1 MGLLDSTKQVS
12 AIANDVAEIKIQ
24 GIEGVQQSITLETGN
39 KLTIT
44 NDTFKRGLIL
54 FFTTSAET
62 CHIRVRSFYNEPKT
76 EYLKII
82 NMATGE
88 VFSEISK
95 TGIYAVDVTGFK
107 SINLRAVK
115 NGTQDGTATVNYVLT
130 EEPPV
135 LPQGLRPIQPIF
147 KGGATIVSGTTNYGM
162 RGMGAGDVDMKVFK
176 YFFVA
181 VALKNNGSP
190 IAFSATV
197 SVTPYAE
204 FVDGLW
210 LPSEPILTINNK
222 NSGHSSWKEV
232 DFDILDVSVNITS
245 ELVPGAILYLNV
257 YGVR

>member
-24 GIEGVQQSITLETGN
+24 GIEGTQQSITLDTGN

-44 NDTFKRGLIL
+44 NGTFKRGLIL
-54 FFTTSAET
+54 FFSTSAAS
-62 CHIRVRSFYNEPKT
+62 CHIRVRNYYDAPT
-76 EYLKII
+76 AEYFKLI

-88 VFSEISK
+88 VVSEIVK
-95 TGIYAVDVTGFK
+95 TGIYAVDVTGIK
-107 SINLRAVK
+107 SINLRATK

-135 LPQGLRPIQPIF
+135 LPQGLRPIQPVF
-147 KGGATIVSGTTNYGM
+147 NGSATIVAGTTEYSIRN
-162 RGMGAGDVDMKVFK
+162 MGSGDVDMTSFK

-190 IAFSATV
+190 VAFSATISAYPFV
-197 SVTPYAE
+197 S
-204 FVDGLW
+204 FIDGMW
-210 LPSEPILTINNK
+210 FSGEPLFSINNK
-222 NSGHSSWKEV
+222 TAGRSSWKEIN
-232 DFDILDVSVNITS
+232 FNILDVKVNISS
-245 ELVPGAILYLNV
+245 ELVPGAILYINL